1 MQVTPPWNQRIKDF
15 TASLNCSLT
24 ANLSGLR
31 TMPKVVSIHSYRGGT
46 GKSNFTANLATAL
59 ALQGYR
65 VGVIDTDLPSPGIHN
80 LFCLEP
86 EQTEKALNHYLW
98 GECPIESVAYD
109 VSANVG
115 ITGDGQLFLVPS
127 SVKADDIARI
137 LNNGYDVKLMNDGFR
152 SLVKAL
158 KLDYLFID
166 THPGLSKETFL
177 SIAIS
182 HVLLLILRP
191 DKQDYQGTAVTVDV
205 ARQLKVRNML
215 LAINK
220 AYSKLN
226 LEALTQKVEATFD
239 ETVAGVF
246 PLSEEIVQLA
256 SEGVFCVNFPDH
268 PISQEFRKVAQQIAE
283 V

>member
-1 MQVTPPWNQRIKDF
+1 
-15 TASLNCSLT
+15 
-24 ANLSGLR
+24 
-31 TMPKVVSIHSYRGGT
+31 MPKVVSIHSYRGGT
-46 GKSNFTANLATAL
+46 GKSNFTANLATTV
-59 ALQGYR
+59 ALQGHR

-86 EQTEKALNHYLW
+86 EQIDNALNHYLW
-98 GECPIESVAYD
+98 GEAPIESVAYD

-115 ITGDGQLFLVPS
+115 ISSGTSNGNYPGNNSDYNSLNNNKGAGSGQLFLVPA

-137 LNNGYDVKLMNDGFR
+137 LKDGYDVKLMNDGFR
-152 SLVKAL
+152 QLVKTL

-191 DKQDYQGTAVTVDV
+191 DKQDYQGTAVTADV
-205 ARQLKVRNML
+205 ARQLKVRKML

-220 AYSKLN
+220 VYSSLN
-226 LEALTQKVEATFD
+226 VDALKQKVEETFH

-246 PLSEEIVQLA
+246 PLSEEVVQLA
-256 SEGVFCVNFPDH
+256 SEGVFCVKYPEH
-268 PISQEFRKVAQQIAE
+268 PVSQEFRKVAQQIAE
-283 V
+283 A

>member
-1 MQVTPPWNQRIKDF
+1 LQVNPPWNQRIKDF